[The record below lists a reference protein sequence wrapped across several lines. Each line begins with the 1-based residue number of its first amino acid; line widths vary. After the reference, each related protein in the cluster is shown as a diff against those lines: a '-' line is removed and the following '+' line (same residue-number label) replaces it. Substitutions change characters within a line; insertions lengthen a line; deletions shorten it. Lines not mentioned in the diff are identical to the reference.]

1 MLMACSQEKKRDPGE
16 PTPFDLYVASERL
29 KGGFRTPADTSRS
42 TPVNSTTGDAD
53 HDFLREMSNHHKN
66 VIVLA
71 DAALEANKSPD
82 MESII
87 GQLEERHGHELD
99 ALTAIL
105 RNAYKDRFISSP
117 TDETRRTAELLR
129 QSGSRYKQLF
139 LNATIKAE
147 QDALRI
153 AKAYLP
159 KGKRADV
166 ERLAAKIEGN
176 ESEEIVAMRKLLPTG
191 EQ

>member
-29 KGGFRTPADTSRS
+29 KGGYRAPADTIQS
-42 TPVNSTTGDAD
+42 TPVNATTGDAD
-53 HDFLREMSNHHKN
+53 HDFLRDMSNHHKN

-71 DAALEANKSPD
+71 DAALEANQSPD
-82 MESII
+82 MESVI
-87 GQLEERHGHELD
+87 GQLVERHGHELD
-99 ALTAIL
+99 ALSAIL
-105 RNAYKDRFISSP
+105 RNAYKDRYISSP

-129 QSGSRYKQLF
+129 QSGSHYKQTF
-139 LNATIKAE
+139 FNAAIKAE

-159 KGKRADV
+159 KGKTADV

-176 ESEEIVAMRKLLPTG
+176 ETKEIVAMRKLLPTG